1 MSELLRGLPPLLAAH
16 IQLVVVALT
25 AAIAISL
32 PLAIFISG
40 RRRAAFSIVVA
51 AGVVQ
56 TIPGLALLALM
67 VAVLARTHGLG
78 IGVSAFGFPPA
89 AIALTLYAILPIL
102 RNAITGLRG
111 VDPGVVEAAR
121 GLGMTRGQL
130 LRYVQLPLAAPVIA
144 AGIRTATVWTVG
156 AATLATPVGQIC
168 LGNYIFAGLQTR
180 NWNMM
185 LVGVGAAAG
194 LAIGLDLI
202 LGAIER
208 SLARR
213 QRPWLAL
220 GCLVAVILVGL
231 FALPRI
237 GEGDIERPAIAQ
249 RTATAKVTH
258 VRVGAKTY
266 TEQYILAEVLR
277 QRLAR
282 AGIAVELVESLG
294 STIAFDALATGR
306 IDAYVEYSGTLWINE
321 MKRMPGVPRWRVL
334 VELDAWLAREYGIRS
349 MGTLGFENA
358 YALALGRATAERLH
372 ATQIADLAPHAPQLS
387 IGGDYEWFGRG
398 EWSAVRGAY
407 ALRFGHTATFD
418 PALLY
423 DAVSAGQVDVIA
435 AFSSDGRIAANDLV
449 TLADPLN
456 ALPPYDAMILVSSRI
471 ADDAAVA
478 CALEPL
484 RGAITVDLMRRAN
497 LMVDREVDKA
507 TPAEAARWL
516 LAQAQVRDGCLNAE
530 ARDRPVR

>member
-1 MSELLRGLPPLLAAH
+1 MSELVRGLPPLLAAH
-16 IQLVVVALT
+16 LQLVVVALT

-32 PLAIFISG
+32 PLAIAVAG
-40 RRRAAFSIVVA
+40 TRRVASSIVGVA
-51 AGVVQ
+51 GAIQ

-67 VAVLARTHGLG
+67 VAVLARTRGLG
-78 IGVSAFGFPPA
+78 IGVSPFGFPPA
-89 AIALTLYAILPIL
+89 VIALTLYAILPIL

-111 VDPGVVEAAR
+111 VDPAVVEAAR
-121 GLGMTRGQL
+121 GLGMTRSQL

-144 AGIRTATVWTVG
+144 AGVRTATVWTVG

-185 LVGVGAAAG
+185 LVGVAASAG
-194 LAIGLDLI
+194 LAIGLDVI

-208 SLARR
+208 SLATRR
-213 QRPWLAL
+213 RVWPAVA
-220 GCLVAVILVGL
+220 GLVAVIVIGLV
-231 FALPRI
+231 ALPRI
-237 GEGDIERPAIAQ
+237 GTGDVERPTIAQ
-249 RTATAKVTH
+249 HATASKITH
-258 VRVGAKTY
+258 VRVGAKTF

-277 QRLAR
+277 QRLAS
-282 AGIAVELVESLG
+282 AGISVELVESLG

-321 MKRMPGVPRWRVL
+321 MKRTPGVPRWRVL
-334 VELDAWLAREYGIRS
+334 VELEAWLAREYGIRS

-358 YALALGRATAERLH
+358 YALALRRATADRLG
-372 ATQIADLAPHAPQLS
+372 AKQIADLATRAPRLS

-407 ALRFGHTATFD
+407 GLQFGSTATFD

-423 DAVSAGQVDVIA
+423 DAVSTGKVDVIA

-456 ALPPYDAMILVSSRI
+456 ALPPYDAMVLVGSRI
-471 ADDAAVA
+471 ADDAGIA

-497 LMVDREVDKA
+497 LLVDREVDKA

-516 LAQAQVRDGCLNAE
+516 LAEAHVRDGCLSEDSRGSRAQ
-530 ARDRPVR
+530 